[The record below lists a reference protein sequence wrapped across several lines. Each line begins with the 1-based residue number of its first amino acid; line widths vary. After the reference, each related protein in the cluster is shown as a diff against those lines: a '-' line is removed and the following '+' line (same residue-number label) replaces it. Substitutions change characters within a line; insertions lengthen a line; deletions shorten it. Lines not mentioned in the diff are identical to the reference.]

1 MMGNNSGMDDYS
13 GPFQNRVNLDSFSKE
28 GLKKLVR
35 IGGSIY
41 GKVNRQWYLAVA
53 EEFGEE
59 VADRLHHKTWFA
71 PGGAGDHEN
80 EIISEMMGFRG
91 ENEMTTGLKVWQC
104 LPAMIEDMEL
114 TFTRVSATEWE
125 MHTPRCHV
133 PEAGE
138 AGGPELMD
146 YMVNKICAHLEL
158 FGFRHG
164 VARWNPHVRVDPI
177 KLPPRADQSEPH
189 CRWRITLTDAP
200 VDYANDP
207 GEFVEEH
214 RLQRDTDVQIVTVEE
229 GGKYSEGRFD

>member
-1 MMGNNSGMDDYS
+1 MAEDGMDDYS
-13 GPFQNRVNLDSFSKE
+13 GPFQSRINLDSFSKE

-41 GKVNRQWYLAVA
+41 GTVNRQWYLAVA

-80 EIISEMMGFRG
+80 NIISSLMGFRD

-114 TFTRVSATEWE
+114 TFTQISETEWE

-133 PEAGE
+133 PESGE
-138 AGGPELMD
+138 AGGPELMR
-146 YMVNKICAHLEL
+146 YMVNKICGHLEL

-164 VARWNPHVRVDPI
+164 MARWNSKIRIDPV
-177 KLPPRADQSEPH
+177 KLPPRQSPDEPH
-189 CRWRITLTDAP
+189 CRWRITLTDQE
-200 VDYANDP
+200 VDYASEP
-207 GEFVEEH
+207 GSFVIDNG
-214 RLQRDTDVQIVTVEE
+214 LQRETDVEIVTVLE
-229 GGKYSEGRFD
+229 GGKYSEGRFS